1 MRYII
6 LFIISILLP
15 VFAFFNFN
23 DADISLFSRINGQ
36 VQKYT
41 DKTIGF
47 VFQDGAKEKAANISA
62 ASTLKSQPLGASD
75 KETKNVYKIPEL
87 KYTYPAQFPQTA
99 TVNYAYLE
107 GFKNPNFFPIRNW
120 GVDIED
126 VNAAS
131 AIAVESTTHKVL
143 YNKSIFDSRPI
154 ASLTKLMT
162 ALIVID
168 EMDLQSV
175 VRISGNAIS
184 TPGDRGVLVIDEKI
198 TVENL
203 LYILLITSSN
213 DAAIALEEY
222 YNSFRVEGDKT
233 FVAAMNAKAQA
244 LGLLDTF
251 FVEPSGLNINNRSTV
266 YDLAKLAD
274 YVFQRPILRQI
285 MSVKVI
291 DVRSQDGVVNHHLVN
306 SNKLLGVLE
315 GVLAGKTGFTEE
327 AGESLVLYVK
337 KSDSDDADDYL
348 IYVILDSDDRI
359 KAARQLIGW
368 IDEAYI
374 WE

>member
-15 VFAFFNFN
+15 VFAFFNFSGG
-23 DADISLFSRINGQ
+23 DVSVFSKISGQIEKYADN
-36 VQKYT
+36 
-41 DKTIGF
+41 TIGF
-47 VFQDGAKEKAANISA
+47 ILGTRNKENTADISA
-62 ASTLKSQPLGASD
+62 ASPIKPQLYETEN
-75 KETKNVYKIPEL
+75 KENVYKIPEL

-99 TVNYAYLE
+99 TINYAYLE
-107 GFKNPNFFPIRNW
+107 AFKNPSFFPIRDW
-120 GVDIED
+120 AVDLED

-131 AIAVESTTHKVL
+131 AIAVESTSHKVL
-143 YNKSIFDSRPI
+143 YNKNIFDSRPI

-162 ALIVID
+162 ALVVID
-168 EMDLQSV
+168 EMDLQSTMTVSSDAVSTFGDQGGLV
-175 VRISGNAIS
+175 V
-184 TPGDRGVLVIDEKI
+184 DEKVTI
-198 TVENL
+198 ENL
-203 LYILLITSSN
+203 LYILLIASSN
-213 DAAIALEEY
+213 DAAIAIEEY

-233 FVAAMNAKAQA
+233 FVAAMNTRAQQ

-251 FVEPSGLNINNRSTV
+251 FVEPSGLNINNRSTA
-266 YDLAKLAD
+266 YDLARLAD

-291 DVRSQDGVVNHHLVN
+291 DVRSQDGAVNHHLVN

-315 GVLAGKTGFTEE
+315 GVLAGKTGFTED

-337 KSDSDDADDYL
+337 KNDSDDADDYL
-348 IYVILDSDDRI
+348 IYVILDSDDRV
-359 KAARQLIGW
+359 KAARHLIGW